1 MTVRIR
7 VGTTIAAPPATVWA
21 DIERLES
28 HVEWMRDARSIR
40 FLGLRRHG
48 VGTRFACRTRIGP
61 FTTVDVLRVTEW
73 KPRKAMGIEHVG
85 VVRGEGRFQLRKQRR
100 GRTRFT
106 WDERLTFPGWM
117 GGWLGEHLA
126 APLLRRVWKRN
137 LRNLAA
143 RFGPA

>member
-7 VGTTIAAPPATVWA
+7 VRTLIDAPPAAVWA
-21 DIERLES
+21 DVERLET

-40 FLGLRRHG
+40 FLGRRRRG

-61 FTTVDVLRVTEW
+61 LTTVDLIHVTEW
-73 KPRKAMGIEHVG
+73 KPKKVIGIEHRG
-85 VVRGEGRFQLRKQRR
+85 VVSGRGRFTLQKKRR

-126 APLLRRVWKRN
+126 APLLRRVWKHN
-137 LRNLAA
+137 LRRLAA
-143 RFGPA
+143 RF

>member
-7 VGTTIAAPPATVWA
+7 VSTTIDAPPAEVWS
-21 DIERLES
+21 DVERLDT

-40 FLGLRRHG
+40 FLSRRHRG

-61 FTTVDVLRVTEW
+61 FSTVDLIHVTEW
-73 KPRKAMGIEHVG
+73 KPSRVIGIEHKG
-85 VVRGEGRFQLRKQRR
+85 VVSGKGRFTMRRKRR
-100 GRTRFT
+100 GRTRFS

-126 APLLRRVWKRN
+126 APLLRRVWKKN
-137 LRNLAA
+137 LRRLAA
-143 RFGPA
+143 RF